1 MNNVKLLE
9 TTIRDGGMGLE
20 FAYKNHYSDKC
31 YNAEQIHSI
40 LSSLCESHVDIIEI
54 GAVDPYV
61 TEIDLKFAKY
71 HTIEELSSTLPANK
85 KEHQLCVGFV
95 VGPDTPL
102 DKVPEWRPGL
112 VDGLRLSL
120 RYSEL
125 KKSLE
130 YGVALAQ
137 KGYKL
142 FLQPMIT
149 MRYSDSELDMIT
161 DYANEAGAYAVYFV
175 DTYGHMTEEDVSRL
189 FFHYDKRLEKGIR
202 IGFHPH
208 NNMNLAFSNTR
219 FFLNIESERNV
230 IIDACCTGLGQGA
243 GNLQSELIM
252 PYLIKEYGKEYFDY
266 DSLLDICDLVD
277 SQLNEHN
284 VWGYSVNML
293 LPALY
298 KSAYKYVPILRYK
311 YKLSY
316 REINKLLKVMPYDM
330 RMRYTDQNVK
340 DLVEKYL

>member
-1 MNNVKLLE
+1 MNDVKLLE

-20 FAYKNHYSDKC
+20 FAYKNDYSTKC
-31 YNAEQIHSI
+31 YNAQQIHSI
-40 LSSLCESHVDIIEI
+40 LSSLCESHVDIIEV
-54 GAVDPYV
+54 GAVDPFV
-61 TEIDLKFAKY
+61 EEIDLKFAKY
-71 HTIEELSSTLPANK
+71 HTIEEVSSTLPTNRK
-85 KEHQLCVGFV
+85 DNQLFVGFV
-95 VGPDTPL
+95 VGPDTPIE
-102 DKVPEWRPGL
+102 KVPEWRPGL

-130 YGVALAQ
+130 YGVALAR
-137 KGYKL
+137 KGYKV
-142 FLQPMIT
+142 FFQPMIT

-161 DYANEAGAYAVYFV
+161 DYANEAEAYAVYFV
-175 DTYGHMTEEDVSRL
+175 DTYGHMTEYDVNRL
-189 FFHYDKRLEKGIR
+189 FRHYDNRLNKNIR

-219 FFLNIESERNV
+219 FFLDIESERNV
-230 IIDACCTGLGQGA
+230 IVDACCTGLGQGA

-252 PYLIKEYGKEYFDY
+252 PYLIEKYGKDNFDY
-266 DSLLDICDLVD
+266 DYILDICDLID
-277 SQLNEHN
+277 SSLNVNN

-298 KSAYKYVPILRYK
+298 KSAYKYVPILRYQ

-330 RMRYTDQNVK
+330 RMRYTANNVK
-340 DLVEKYL
+340 ELVEKYL